1 LEFGSVGVPLSAE
14 IERETI
20 QRAREGD
27 QQALANIYDMY
38 LPRIYRYVYLR
49 VGDVT
54 EAEDLTE
61 DIFLRMLSGIADYK
75 QGGVPFSAWL
85 FRIAHNHLVSHY
97 RKNGVRGPKT
107 TIDENVVDSRPD
119 PATIVETRLT
129 YGEVAKA
136 VEELPEAQ
144 REVISLRFAVGLSIA
159 ETAKALGK
167 RQGNVKALQ
176 HKAVAKLQRM
186 LRAGPEVRTGI

>member
-1 LEFGSVGVPLSAE
+1 MEFGSVGVPLSAE

-27 QQALANIYDMY
+27 QQALADIYDMY
-38 LPRIYRYVYLR
+38 LPRVYRYVYLR
-49 VGDVT
+49 VGDVA

-61 DIFLRMLSGIADYK
+61 DIFLRMLGGIADYK

-85 FRIAHNHLVSHY
+85 FRIAHNHLVSYY

-107 TIDENVVDSRPD
+107 TIDESVVDSRPD